1 MTSRTSGGE
10 KRRTKWESRAAA
22 VVALAAFSILTFG
35 GISATE
41 AAVKKRPRL
50 SEQQSHAPVPK
61 VASKAAEG
69 TAKTRIRPRS
79 ARPAVRRRPTGEIH
93 VTVVAHHS
101 GQRVAGAKVHLHE
114 VVHHKK
120 HHSAVASKHK
130 SHHSHHRSG
139 RTAVT
144 NASGQASFS
153 HVGAGRYHV
162 TAHKK
167 GVGHGHAHVSLRP
180 GEDKYVTIRL
190 REHGKR
196 KSRAQLGRNQLLGGG
211 QLGKTGKRAHA
222 PVAPHSAGA

>member
-1 MTSRTSGGE
+1 MTSRTSGGRE
-10 KRRTKWESRAAA
+10 KRRTKWNARPAA
-22 VVALAAFSILTFG
+22 VVAIAAFSILTLG
-35 GISATE
+35 VISSTE
-41 AAVKKRPRL
+41 AAAKKRPRL
-50 SEQQSHAPVPK
+50 SEMQSHAPLPR

-69 TAKTRIRPRS
+69 TAKTRVRPRS
-79 ARPAVRRRPTGEIH
+79 GQPVARHRPTGEIH

-114 VVHHKK
+114 VVHHEK
-120 HHSAVASKHK
+120 HHSAVASKHR

-167 GVGHGHAHVSLRP
+167 GVGHGHAHVR
-180 GEDKYVTIRL
+180 
-190 REHGKR
+190 
-196 KSRAQLGRNQLLGGG
+196 
-211 QLGKTGKRAHA
+211 
-222 PVAPHSAGA
+222 